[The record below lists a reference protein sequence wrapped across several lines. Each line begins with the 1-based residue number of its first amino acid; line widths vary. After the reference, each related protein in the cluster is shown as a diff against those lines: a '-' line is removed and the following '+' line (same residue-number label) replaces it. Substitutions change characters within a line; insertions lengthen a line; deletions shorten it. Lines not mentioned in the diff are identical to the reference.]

1 MLSQNYDYLYQFSD
15 LYIFNQLS
23 FAICHNIEKLTLIDF
38 KFDFNRENMYDLVII
53 VNDFF
58 FYFGNIEQKNM
69 PFSYLVIVHSSPI
82 SSSYLIL

>member
-58 FYFGNIEQKNM
+58 
-69 PFSYLVIVHSSPI
+69 S
-82 SSSYLIL
+82 ILEILSKKTCLSAIL